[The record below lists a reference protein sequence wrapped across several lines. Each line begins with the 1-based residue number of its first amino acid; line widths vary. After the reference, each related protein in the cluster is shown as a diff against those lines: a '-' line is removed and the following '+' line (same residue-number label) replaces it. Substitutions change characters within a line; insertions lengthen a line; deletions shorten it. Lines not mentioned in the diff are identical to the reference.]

1 MERMEDK
8 HKYLTDSFQAAFGD
22 DELSARVIENLPFPI
37 QIFDPQGTSVMVNRA
52 FLEEFKIK
60 SVDDVVGKFN
70 ILQDPLASEYIDEIR
85 PAFAGES
92 SHILNVKV
100 PTLNIA
106 ERHGYDSLDAYAIY
120 QDISC
125 FPIFNNEKKL
135 SYVVIVMINRRVY
148 RDRQEIA
155 RAKEYMENNWLERF
169 DAAKVAEAAGLSLAH
184 FARLFRRYT
193 GITAHDYYIKIK
205 IDKLKEKLEDE
216 NLSITQAFAACN
228 VDYCGH
234 HARVFKEKVG
244 LSPSAY
250 RREVSEG
257 FDRK

>member
-1 MERMEDK
+1 MEDK

-70 ILQDPLASEYIDEIR
+70 ILQDLLASEYIDEIR

-106 ERHGYDSLDAYAIY
+106 ERHGHDSLDAYAI
-120 QDISC
+120 
-125 FPIFNNEKKL
+125 
-135 SYVVIVMINRRVY
+135 
-148 RDRQEIA
+148 
-155 RAKEYMENNWLERF
+155 
-169 DAAKVAEAAGLSLAH
+169 
-184 FARLFRRYT
+184 
-193 GITAHDYYIKIK
+193 
-205 IDKLKEKLEDE
+205 
-216 NLSITQAFAACN
+216 
-228 VDYCGH
+228 
-234 HARVFKEKVG
+234 
-244 LSPSAY
+244 
-250 RREVSEG
+250 
-257 FDRK
+257 